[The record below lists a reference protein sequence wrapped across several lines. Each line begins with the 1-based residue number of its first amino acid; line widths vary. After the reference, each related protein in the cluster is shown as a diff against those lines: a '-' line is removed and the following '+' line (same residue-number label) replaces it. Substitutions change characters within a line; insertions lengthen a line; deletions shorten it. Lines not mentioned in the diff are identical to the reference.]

1 MRMEKFISELL
12 YEHDCV
18 IIPGFGG
25 LVANYRSARLNK
37 LTHIVHPPSKHVG
50 FNRNLIQNDGL
61 LANHMAV
68 VMGISYREA
77 SDLVQREVVAIKN
90 QLQGNGRLVWDKIG
104 IFFNDRS
111 GSLQFIP
118 EDQENFLIASYG
130 LTSIQLRPIA
140 AEAPIEP
147 ETEQNLEAAPA
158 PIVMNT
164 SRIQPWKIAA
174 AIITPIA
181 IASAFLLG
189 GRIGGDHIN
198 FTSLNPFQTERID
211 APYRMVVSNGVEVN
225 VDSSM
230 NALKQLVEQSSGDVI
245 LYDFVEAKESSTG
258 VRVEVDK
265 QRIAPVD
272 STSTAAIPAP
282 KEMRQGTYHIIGGA
296 FAIESNA
303 TNLVN
308 ELESKGYSA
317 FMAGKK
323 GPLHLVAYGSFSTE
337 SEARRALAEIK
348 SKEGKG
354 AWIKKIK

>member
-1 MRMEKFISELL
+1 MRIEKFISELL

-25 LVANYRSARLNK
+25 LVANYRSARLNR

-61 LANHMAV
+61 LANHMSV

-77 SDLVQREVVAIKN
+77 TDLLQREVISLKN
-90 QLQGNGRLVWDKIG
+90 QLQGNGRVVWDKIG
-104 IFFNDRS
+104 IFFHDRS

-140 AEAPIEP
+140 VEAPVEP
-147 ETEQNLEAAPA
+147 EIQQEVEASPE

-189 GRIGGDHIN
+189 GRIGGDQIN

-211 APYRMVVSNGVEVN
+211 APYRMVVSDGIEVRL
-225 VDSSM
+225 DSSM
-230 NALKQLVEQSSGDVI
+230 NALKQLVEQSTGDVV
-245 LYDFVEAKESSTG
+245 LYDFLEAKESETG
-258 VRVEVDK
+258 VRVKVDR

-272 STSTAAIPAP
+272 STSTATVPAP
-282 KEMRQGTYHIIGGA
+282 KEIREGNYQVIGGA

-303 TNLVN
+303 TNLVV
-308 ELESKGYSA
+308 ELQSKGYSA

-323 GPLHLVAYGSFSTE
+323 GPLHLVAYGSFNSE

>member
-1 MRMEKFISELL
+1 MRIEKFISELL

-61 LANHMAV
+61 LANHMAL
-68 VMGISYREA
+68 VMGISYRE
-77 SDLVQREVVAIKN
+77 STDLLQREVVSLKN
-90 QLQGNGRLVWDKIG
+90 QLQGNGRVVWDKIG
-104 IFFNDRS
+104 IFFHDRS

-140 AEAPIEP
+140 VEKPVEHPEEELIETVQAPIAINP
-147 ETEQNLEAAPA
+147 
-158 PIVMNT
+158 

-181 IASAFLLG
+181 IAGAFLLG
-189 GRIGGDHIN
+189 GRVSGDQIN

-211 APYRMVVSNGVEVN
+211 APYRMVVSDGMEVRI
-225 VDSSM
+225 DSSM
-230 NALKQLVEQSSGDVI
+230 NALEKLVQSSTSDVV
-245 LYDFVEAKESSTG
+245 LYDFVEAKESAEG
-258 VRVEVDK
+258 IRVKVDRE
-265 QRIAPVD
+265 RITPVD
-272 STSTAAIPAP
+272 STSTATSAAP
-282 KEMRQGTYHIIGGA
+282 KEIRQGSYQIIGGA
-296 FAIESNA
+296 FAVESNA
-303 TNLVN
+303 TNLVK
-308 ELESKGYSA
+308 ELQSKGYSA

-323 GPLHLVAYGSFSTE
+323 GPLHLVAYGSFSNE
-337 SEARRALAEIK
+337 SEARSALADIK